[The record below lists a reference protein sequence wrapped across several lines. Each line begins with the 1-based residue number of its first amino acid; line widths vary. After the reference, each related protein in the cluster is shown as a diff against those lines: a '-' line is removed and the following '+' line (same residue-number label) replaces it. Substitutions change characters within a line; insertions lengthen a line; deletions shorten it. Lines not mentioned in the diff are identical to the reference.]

1 MASWRSADLKTSFVA
16 PTLSLRFIQ
25 LASLAVFVAVIV
37 FNDFY
42 IRQYLM
48 GAPSPT
54 TGQDFIAFYAASA
67 LSLAG
72 DPLAAYN
79 ELALHAMERQVMPDN
94 KSIPWFY
101 PPTFLLAVQP
111 LALTDYVTSRVLFYG
126 SGWLLFMAAA
136 WCWLRKPTYLFAVG
150 AAAPVF
156 ASLTFGQNGLF
167 TAAFALFA
175 IHFLKQRPW
184 LSGFF
189 IALLAIKP
197 HLALLFPLALLLGRH
212 YRAFLSATL
221 FTSVF
226 VIVATATFGI
236 EAWQAFLEATEA
248 AATHMESG
256 RLALHVM
263 TSVMANTLQ
272 LGMSAAIAYSAQALC
287 ALPFLA
293 AFVMIWR
300 NSCDLLLRG
309 CALML
314 ATLMTLPYVFDYDL
328 TWHSAALGML
338 VLHSLR
344 HGWLKGESIIYLF
357 LWLLPWLEL
366 IGTMLDS
373 TEWFP
378 YNLWLPANSAMLFM
392 LWRRHTMTL
401 PTPITTD

>member
-1 MASWRSADLKTSFVA
+1 MPITFS
-16 PTLSLRFIQ
+16 PSLRFIQ
-25 LASLAVFVAVIV
+25 LASFAVFVAVILV
-37 FNDFY
+37 SDFY

-48 GAPSPT
+48 GANPPT
-54 TGQDFIAFYAASA
+54 RGQDFIAFYAASA

-79 ELALHAMERQVMPDN
+79 ELTLHAMERQVMPDN

-111 LALTDYVTSRVLFYG
+111 LALMDYITSRVVFYAF
-126 SGWLLFMAAA
+126 GWLLFMAAA
-136 WCWLRKPTYLFAVG
+136 WCWLRKTSYLFAVG

-212 YRAFLSATL
+212 YAVFLSATL
-221 FTSVF
+221 FTGVF
-226 VIVATATFGI
+226 VTAATATFGV
-236 EAWQAFLEATEA
+236 EAWSLFLQAAGS

-263 TSVMANTLQ
+263 TSVMANLLQ
-272 LGMSAAIAYSAQALC
+272 LGVPPVIAYTTQALC

-293 AFVMIWR
+293 VFTMIWR
-300 NSCDLLLRG
+300 NSRDMLLRG

-344 HGWLKGESIIYLF
+344 HGWFKGESIVYLL

-378 YNLWLPANSAMLFM
+378 YNLWLPANSVMLLM

-401 PTPITTD
+401 PKPITTD